1 MADRHTMPL
10 HQARIIGTRH
20 MVASANHLAAQAGL
34 AILEAGGN
42 AVDAGV
48 AGGIALGVLQCEYVH
63 FAGVAPM
70 VIHMAETG
78 ETHTISG
85 LGPWPKKASAAYL
98 REHHAGRI
106 PNTILRT
113 VVPAAP
119 EAWITALA
127 RFGTMS
133 FGEVAQSAIR
143 FGREGF
149 AVQSITHEV
158 IDGRAAGLAAW
169 PENAKIYLPGGTAP
183 VPGTRFFQT
192 DLANTIQYMADQEAA
207 AARSGGRKAGL
218 MAARDAFYRG
228 EIARKIVDYHA
239 ENGGWL
245 AADDLAD
252 FHVDVEVPLS
262 ARFGN
267 VEVRGCGPWCQGP
280 VLLQTLGILDGID
293 LHGMGHN
300 TPDYI
305 HTLVEALKLC
315 FSDRHHYYGDP
326 KFVDVPI
333 AALLS
338 STYADIRRGMI
349 DPATA
354 CPEMPP
360 PGSEADLGLRP
371 AKPETVKAS
380 GEWAEPDLDTSYV
393 CAVDRF
399 GNCFSATPSDGC
411 LNSPVIPGTGLVPS
425 SRGMQSWT
433 DPAHPACLAPGK
445 RPRLTPSPALAIHD
459 GRKFMPFGTPGND
472 VQPQAMLQVLLNMVV
487 FDMPPQAAI
496 EQPRFATFSFP
507 SSSDPHNYYPRRVS
521 LERRFTDETAE
532 ALEARGHAVTWWRD
546 WEWKAGCV
554 CAILADRETGL
565 MEGGADLRRPG
576 GVRGW

>member
-1 MADRHTMPL
+1 MPQ
-10 HQARIIGTRH
+10 HQARIIGVRH

-70 VIHMAETG
+70 VIHMADAG
-78 ETHTISG
+78 ETYTISG
-85 LGPWPKKASAAYL
+85 LGPWPKAASAAYF
-98 REHHAGRI
+98 RKHHEGRI
-106 PNTILRT
+106 PSDLKRT

-133 FGEVAQSAIR
+133 FGEVASAAIR
-143 FGREGF
+143 FGRDGF
-149 AVQSITHEV
+149 ATQSITNE
-158 IDGRAAGLAAW
+158 IISERAAAIAAW
-169 PENAKIYLPGGTAP
+169 PENAKIYLPGGRPPET
-183 VPGTRFFQT
+183 GSRFYQK
-192 DLANTIQYMADQEAA
+192 DLAATIQYMADQEAA
-207 AARSGGRKAGL
+207 AAQAGGRKAGL
-218 MAARDAFYRG
+218 KAARDAFYRG
-228 EIARKIVDYHA
+228 EIARKIVAYHA

-245 AADDLAD
+245 AAEDLAD
-252 FHVDVEVPLS
+252 FQVDVEAPL
-262 ARFGN
+262 ATRFGD

-280 VLLQTLGILDGID
+280 VLLQTLGVLDGID
-293 LHGMGHN
+293 LGAMGHN
-300 TPDYI
+300 SPAYI
-305 HTLVEALKLC
+305 HTLVEALKLS

-326 KFVDVPI
+326 KFIDVPI

-338 STYADIRRGMI
+338 SDYFASRRGMI
-349 DPATA
+349 DPARA
-354 CPEMPP
+354 WPEMPP
-360 PGSEADLGLRP
+360 PGTLEQLGLPP
-371 AKPETVKAS
+371 ARLEAAPADKEWVEPE
-380 GEWAEPDLDTSYV
+380 LDTSYI

-411 LNSPVIPGTGLVPS
+411 LNSQVIPGTGLVPS

-433 DPAHPACLAPGK
+433 DPAHPACLVPGK
-445 RPRLTPSPALAIHD
+445 RPRLTPSPALAIRD
-459 GRKFMPFGTPGND
+459 GRWFMPFGTPGND

-487 FDMPPQAAI
+487 FNMPPQAAM

-507 SSSDPHNYYPRRVS
+507 GSSDPHSYYPRRVS
-521 LERRFTDETAE
+521 LERRFSDETASE
-532 ALEARGHAVTWWRD
+532 LEKLGHEVSWWRD
-546 WEWKAGCV
+546 WEWKAGAV
-554 CAILADRETGL
+554 CAIVADRETGM
-565 MEGGADLRRPG
+565 MEGGADTRRPG